1 MSNLPLTPVEAAI
14 ILAGC
19 RGGHPLD
26 LRDQAMITLCL
37 GTGMLRTSLVDIHFA
52 DVKPDGI
59 DIWIRGKHRHRV
71 PVGSEIREALNL
83 WISWLH
89 KGDCGASTHLFRSIT
104 RERVDESVEIGLT
117 LGADGFYRSVLSRAL
132 KAGIE
137 RHVGPLMFRHTF
149 LSWCRDLEIASP
161 SIVAVTGYSTD
172 GRGWKGTRVLTGDAV
187 TSAVLGR
194 VKEG

>member
-14 ILAGC
+14 ILAAC
-19 RGGHPLD
+19 RGGRPID

-52 DVKPDGI
+52 DVKPNGV
-59 DIWIRGKHRHRV
+59 DIWIKGRRRHRV
-71 PVGSEIREALNL
+71 PIGQEIREALNL
-83 WISWLH
+83 WISWLR

-104 RERVDESVEIGLT
+104 RERVDESVEIGPM
-117 LGADGFYRSVLSRAL
+117 LGADGFYRSVLSRAQ
-132 KAGIE
+132 KAGLE
-137 RHVGPLMFRHTF
+137 RHVGSLMFRHTF
-149 LSWCRDLEIASP
+149 LSWCHDLKIAPS

-172 GRGWKGTRVLTGDAV
+172 GRGKGTKVLTGDAV